1 MYKLSK
7 LIFTKLKK
15 NRYTKIITLFLLI
28 FVILFS
34 AIYRNYSLRNNFLS
48 FYRDSNAN
56 LKSLLENGI
65 IKKYNYLLIEKHH
78 VKYNTFDYIN
88 QLVKL
93 RAELLQSVSEVKN
106 LSLILYDQNAR
117 VIFSNFNT
125 QGHDYEQLLTN
136 DEFDKLL
143 SNQEIFYATGNTLT
157 SAFPI
162 FHEDDIKPSFFLKII
177 QSYNDSYIMVYSL
190 FSIFMGLLLIILI
203 LIMLYLHFSNTQMLA
218 KQHKTNI
225 ELQRVKEALEQE
237 NANKIKFFAS
247 VTHELRTPLNAII
260 GFAKLIKNETLGS
273 VDHSQYKEYIDD
285 IYNAGTHLL
294 ALINDVLDFSKA
306 ESSSLTV
313 EKVKFNL
320 NKIIDSCLNM
330 LSPKLKETGIS
341 LKKEITNKQLLVIA
355 DPKRMKQVI
364 INLLSNAIKFT
375 PKDGLIRMVI
385 KENIEKNLLTIEFHD
400 NGIGIM
406 QQDIYKVMSVFG
418 QADSGYRNEGTGIGL
433 PLSKKLVE
441 LMGGT
446 FSIKSE
452 AKLGTTITLN
462 FFYEEQTCED
472 LIDF

>member
-1 MYKLSK
+1 M
-7 LIFTKLKK
+7 
-15 NRYTKIITLFLLI
+15 TL
-28 FVILFS
+28 
-34 AIYRNYSLRNNFLS
+34 N
-48 FYRDSNAN
+48 
-56 LKSLLENGI
+56 
-65 IKKYNYLLIEKHH
+65 
-78 VKYNTFDYIN
+78 
-88 QLVKL
+88 
-93 RAELLQSVSEVKN
+93 
-106 LSLILYDQNAR
+106 
-117 VIFSNFNT
+117 
-125 QGHDYEQLLTN
+125 
-136 DEFDKLL
+136 
-143 SNQEIFYATGNTLT
+143 
-157 SAFPI
+157 
-162 FHEDDIKPSFFLKII
+162 
-177 QSYNDSYIMVYSL
+177 IMVYSL
-190 FSIFMGLLLIILI
+190 FSILIGLLLVILI

-273 VDHSQYKEYIDD
+273 VDHSEYKEYVDD

-320 NKIIDSCLNM
+320 NKIIDSCLKM

-341 LKKEITNKQLLVIA
+341 LKKEISDKQLLVIA

-375 PKDGLIRMVI
+375 PQGGLIRMII

-446 FSIKSE
+446 FNIQSE
-452 AKLGTTITLN
+452 AKLGTTITLS
-462 FFYEEQTCED
+462 FFYEEQTCEK